1 MAGAKIM
8 KNQQGATLI
17 MVLFTLVLITIIGAY
32 AVKQSASDIG
42 VTTSAQI
49 KELLFQSSELS
60 LAKIEQDSRE
70 GDVSLLPS
78 NFRGYVYADGMENR
92 EVIFCLRPRQA
103 GLFNTNKVSE
113 RLLGTTA
120 SFVNGVNN
128 GFCDPTKD
136 ADYVNA
142 RKTAVTQVYA
152 NKLIGAECAG
162 EVFGCELDRTKSG
175 DVEISGSNRSSF
187 DNDYIEVESISL
199 IPAFANSTQD
209 TANCLSGQSRED
221 TPSCLSDLGVPNQRH
236 YQLYKSY
243 VKGFDNV

>member
-1 MAGAKIM
+1 M
-8 KNQQGATLI
+8 KSQQGATLI

-42 VTTSAQI
+42 VTTSSQI

-60 LAKIEQDSRE
+60 LAKIEQDSIE
-70 GDVSLLPS
+70 GDISLLPS

-92 EVIFCLRPRQA
+92 EVIFCLRPRQ
-103 GLFNTNKVSE
+103 G
-113 RLLGTTA
+113 
-120 SFVNGVNN
+120 
-128 GFCDPTKD
+128 GFCDPAKD

-142 RKTAVTQVYA
+142 RQTAVTQVYA

-199 IPAFANSTQD
+199 IPAFANETQD
-209 TANCLSGQSRED
+209 AANCLSGETRDATSE
-221 TPSCLSDLGVPNQRH
+221 CLSDLGVPNQRH

-243 VKGFDNV
+243 IKGFDNV

>member
-1 MAGAKIM
+1 M
-8 KNQQGATLI
+8 KSQQGATLI

-32 AVKQSASDIG
+32 AVKQSASDVGI
-42 VTTSAQI
+42 TTSSQI

-60 LAKIEQDSRE
+60 LAKIEQDSRD

-78 NFRGYVYADGMENR
+78 NFRGYVYSDGMENR
-92 EVIFCLRPRQA
+92 EVIFCLRPREG
-103 GLFNTNKVSE
+103 GLFDTTKVSE
-113 RLLGTTA
+113 RLLGTA
-120 SFVNGVNN
+120 SSFVNGVNN
-128 GFCDPTKD
+128 GFCDPAVN

-187 DNDYIEVESISL
+187 DNDYIEVDSISL
-199 IPAFANSTQD
+199 VPAFANKTED
-209 TANCLSGQSRED
+209 AADCLSGQTREA
-221 TPSCLSDLGVPNQRH
+221 TSKCLSDLGVPNQRH

-243 VKGFDNV
+243 IKGFDNV